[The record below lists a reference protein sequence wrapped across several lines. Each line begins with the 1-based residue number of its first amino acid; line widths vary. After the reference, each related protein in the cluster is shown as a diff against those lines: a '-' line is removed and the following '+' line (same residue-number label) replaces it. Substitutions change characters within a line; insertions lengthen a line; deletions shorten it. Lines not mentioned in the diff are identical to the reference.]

1 MYSTTMLQALAEL
14 RQSSVRLSFA
24 YREALLTR
32 RFRVKDGGVLD
43 GKVAIV
49 TGARRGIG
57 AAEAKALAL
66 AGAKVVAC
74 DLSCDDLVPIRDEI
88 SAQGGEFLALQ
99 CDVREKD
106 QIENVVSRTVDEFGR
121 VDILINNA
129 QGGLEPVEWEQL
141 TDEVVSISLY
151 SGPVASLRFMQ
162 ACFPH
167 MKDQRW
173 GRIIN
178 TASAASRG
186 GVANLGHYAM
196 AKGAITSLT
205 YAAATDW
212 SRFGIT
218 VNVVF
223 PATATEPMKQW
234 MAISEDN
241 RQTIESAFP
250 VGYVGESER
259 DLGPVIVFLAS
270 DASHYLTGHP
280 FFIDG
285 GASNGPR

>member
-1 MYSTTMLQALAEL
+1 MGQ
-14 RQSSVRLSFA
+14 R
-24 YREALLTR
+24 
-32 RFRVKDGGVLD
+32 GVLD
-43 GKVAIV
+43 GMVAIV
-49 TGARRGIG
+49 SGARRGIG
-57 AAEAKALAL
+57 KAEAKALAA

-74 DLSCDDLVPIRDEI
+74 DLVYEDLVAVQDEI
-88 SAQGGEFLALQ
+88 AASGGECLALQ
-99 CDVREKD
+99 CDVRDKS
-106 QIENVVSRTVDEFGR
+106 QIEDVVNQTVEKYGT
-121 VDILINNA
+121 VDILVNNA
-129 QGGLEPVEWEQL
+129 QGGLDPIPWEEL
-141 TDEVVSISLY
+141 TDDVVATSLY

>member
-1 MYSTTMLQALAEL
+1 VGHQ
-14 RQSSVRLSFA
+14 
-24 YREALLTR
+24 
-32 RFRVKDGGVLD
+32 GVLD

-57 AAEAKALAL
+57 KAEAQALAAE
-66 AGAKVVAC
+66 GAKVVAC
-74 DLSCDDLVPIRDEI
+74 DLVYDDLLPLRDEI
-88 SAQGGEFLALQ
+88 SASGGECLALR

-106 QIENVVSRTVDEFGR
+106 QIEDVVNQTVEKYGK

-129 QGGLEPVEWEQL
+129 QGGLEPVAWEDL
-141 TDEVVSISLY
+141 TDELVKMSLY
-151 SGPVASLRFMQ
+151 SGPVATLRFMQ

-167 MKDQRW
+167 MKAQNW

-178 TASAASRG
+178 TASGASRG
-186 GVANLGHYAM
+186 GVPNFGHYAM
-196 AKGAITSLT
+196 AKGAIASLS

-218 VNVVF
+218 VNVIF
-223 PATATEPMKQW
+223 PAIATEPLKQW
-234 MAISEDN
+234 MASSPEN
-241 RQTIESAFP
+241 RQAIEAGIP
-250 VGYVGESER
+250 VGYLGEPER

-270 DASHYLTGHP
+270 DAAHYLTGHP

-285 GASNGPR
+285 GAASAPR

>member
-1 MYSTTMLQALAEL
+1 M
-14 RQSSVRLSFA
+14 
-24 YREALLTR
+24 
-32 RFRVKDGGVLD
+32 GNNGVLD
-43 GKVAIV
+43 NKVAIV
-49 TGARRGIG
+49 TGARGGIG
-57 AAEAKALAL
+57 AAEARALAL
-66 AGAKVVAC
+66 AGARVVGC
-74 DLSCDDLVPIRDEI
+74 DLSYDALVSVRDEI
-88 SAQGGEFLALQ
+88 AASGGEFMALQ

-106 QIENVVSRTVDEFGR
+106 QIEDVVNRTVEKYGK

-129 QGGLEPVEWEQL
+129 QGGMEPVAWEEL
-141 TDEVVSISLY
+141 TDDVVATSLY

-167 MKDQRW
+167 MKSQKS

-186 GVANLGHYAM
+186 GVSSLGHYAM

-212 SRFGIT
+212 SKFGIT
-218 VNVVF
+218 VNVIF
-223 PATATEPMKQW
+223 PATATEPMRQW
-234 MAISEDN
+234 MAISDEN

-250 VGYVGESER
+250 VGYVGESDR
-259 DLGPVIVFLAS
+259 DLAPVIVFLAS

-280 FFIDG
+280 YFIDG
-285 GASNGPR
+285 GAASAPR

>member
-1 MYSTTMLQALAEL
+1 
-14 RQSSVRLSFA
+14 V
-24 YREALLTR
+24 
-32 RFRVKDGGVLD
+32 GNNGVLD

-49 TGARRGIG
+49 TGARGGIG
-57 AAEAKALAL
+57 AAEAKTLAA
-66 AGAKVVAC
+66 AGAKVVGC
-74 DLSCDDLVPIRDEI
+74 DLSHDDLVPVRDEI
-88 SAQGGEFLALQ
+88 AATGGEFLALQ
-99 CDVREKD
+99 CDVREKN
-106 QIENVVSRTVDEFGR
+106 QIQDVVNSTVEKYGK

-129 QGGLEPVEWEQL
+129 QGGLEPVDWEGL
-141 TDEVVSISLY
+141 TDELVSTSLY

-162 ACFPH
+162 ACLPH
-167 MKDQRW
+167 MNNQKW

-212 SRFGIT
+212 SKFGIT
-218 VNVVF
+218 VNVIF
-223 PATATEPMKQW
+223 PATVTEPMRQW
-234 MAISEDN
+234 MAISPEN

-250 VGYVGESER
+250 VGYVGESDR

-270 DASHYLTGHP
+270 DASHYMTGHP

-285 GASNGPR
+285 GAAGAPR